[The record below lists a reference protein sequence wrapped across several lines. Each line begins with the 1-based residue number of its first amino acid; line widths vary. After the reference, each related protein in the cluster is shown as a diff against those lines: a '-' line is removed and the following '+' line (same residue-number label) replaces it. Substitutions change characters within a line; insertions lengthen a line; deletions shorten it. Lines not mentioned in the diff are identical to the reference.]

1 MRWVAVAAA
10 LLLLLV
16 IFSAL
21 RGRKVPAARVER
33 RAIIETLVVNGRVL
47 ARSMAEVGSPI
58 AGTVSEIRVQ
68 EGDRVKKGQLLVS
81 LVGSEEQANAQ
92 QARDALRQAE
102 AQLATLA
109 GTSARGNREALEQA
123 RLRQAEADHELVRL
137 TALAKSGLIAQAD
150 LDSSR
155 RRAGIARSEVEAA
168 AAADRSTSRDG
179 SAYAAAVSNVAQ
191 QRAALASAEAR
202 LQQTRITAPA
212 DGTVLSR
219 GVEPGVAL
227 APGRT
232 VVVMT
237 LDSEVLLLAQPDE
250 KSLRS
255 LAAGQRA
262 RVSADAFPD
271 R

>member
-1 MRWVAVAAA
+1 MAPAYTLRPALATLSSLSARKWVRWVAVAAA

-155 RRAGIARSEVEAA
+155 RRAGIARSE
-168 AAADRSTSRDG
+168 
-179 SAYAAAVSNVAQ
+179 
-191 QRAALASAEAR
+191 
-202 LQQTRITAPA
+202 
-212 DGTVLSR
+212 
-219 GVEPGVAL
+219 
-227 APGRT
+227 
-232 VVVMT
+232 
-237 LDSEVLLLAQPDE
+237 
-250 KSLRS
+250 
-255 LAAGQRA
+255 
-262 RVSADAFPD
+262 
-271 R
+271 